1 MFGHRVIILALLL
14 WGTAEM
20 LSPELPLL
28 AGLQFPPGEIIW
40 PLSCLLLLPV
50 IIPQL
55 YLSIAARRG
64 NSPVTLTTHGYRAL
78 SISLLLTWALVL
90 FQADWHRLAPT
101 ALPIGWVG
109 VSCWITFLPLVISRA
124 ISMANLW
131 RLTGNT
137 ARYSPLAVFRW
148 SLRQPMQL
156 LLPILLCL
164 GVSDWVLFNP
174 DLWLQF
180 KSYVPLPDWLMLGSV
195 ILVVIPL
202 SHRLVLPSRPL
213 DKGPLRDR
221 LLSIASK
228 ARVHCNTPHVWLT
241 GHQPISTAMVVGWL
255 PFFRQIY
262 ITDHFLKTMSDS
274 QIDAAFAHELAH
286 VRHRH
291 LWIYLCTGVAFLLTL
306 FPWLVR
312 WNVESYFFLG
322 LVVAVFGIYYG
333 RLSRHMEH
341 HADIVSDEITGNT
354 GAIASTLIRL
364 ASLSGEDIDKARWHH
379 PSIRDRVVLLMRY
392 KQDPQFRSTFEKHRR
407 KLTMI
412 AFILLLFSGSMV
424 SYNIY
429 KSPPTPAWNSLLMH
443 AADNLE
449 ALRVRQTH
457 PGDDS
462 LRTEQLLIDT
472 ATWLESGTALM
483 REEDSR
489 HPQLSG
495 NYQMLG
501 SIYARLGRHDEAAA
515 CRILADAAQ

>member
-1 MFGHRVIILALLL
+1 MFGHRVIIFALLL

-20 LSPELPLL
+20 LSPELPLV

-40 PLSCLLLLPV
+40 PLSCILLLPV

-55 YLSIAARRG
+55 YLSIAVRRRC
-64 NSPVTLTTHGYRAL
+64 SPVTLAIHGDRAL
-78 SISLLLTWALVL
+78 SISLLLTWSLVL

-101 ALPIGWVG
+101 VLPLRWVA
-109 VSCWITFLPLVISRA
+109 VSCWITFLPMVISRA

-131 RLTGNT
+131 RLTGEP
-137 ARYSPLAVFRW
+137 ARYSPLAVFLS

-164 GVSDWVLFNP
+164 GVSDWVLYNP
-174 DLWLQF
+174 DLWLQS
-180 KSYVPLPDWLMLGSV
+180 KSFVPIPDWLLLTIV

-202 SHRLVLPSRPL
+202 IHRLVLPSRPL
-213 DKGPLRDR
+213 EKGPLRDR
-221 LLSIASK
+221 LRSIASK

-255 PFFRQIY
+255 PTFRQIY

-274 QIDAAFAHELAH
+274 QIDAAYAHELAH

-312 WNVESYFFLG
+312 WNVENFFFLG
-322 LVVAVFGIYYG
+322 LVVVVFGVYYG

-364 ASLSGEDIDKARWHH
+364 ASLSGEDLDKARWHH
-379 PSIRDRVVLLMRY
+379 PSIRDRVVLLTRY
-392 KQDPQFRSTFEKHRR
+392 QQDPQFRNTFERHRR
-407 KLTMI
+407 KLTML
-412 AFILLLFSGSMV
+412 AFIFLLFSGSMV
-424 SYNIY
+424 GYNVY
-429 KSPPTPAWNSLLMH
+429 QSPAIPVWNSSLMH
-443 AADNLE
+443 AANNLE
-449 ALRVRQTH
+449 ALRVRQSH
-457 PGDDS
+457 PGEDRR
-462 LRTEQLLIDT
+462 RTEQLLIDT
-472 ATWLESGTALM
+472 TTWLESGTALM
-483 REEDSR
+483 REQDSR

-495 NYQMLG
+495 TYRMLG
-501 SIYARLGRHDEAAA
+501 AIYARLDRHDEAAA